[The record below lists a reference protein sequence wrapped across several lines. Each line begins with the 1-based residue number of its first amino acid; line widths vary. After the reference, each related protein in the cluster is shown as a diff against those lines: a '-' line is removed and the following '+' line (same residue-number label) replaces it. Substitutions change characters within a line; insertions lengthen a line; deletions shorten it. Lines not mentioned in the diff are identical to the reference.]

1 MMLYAREMRSTNS
14 PVVSPHQTSV
24 GSDGGASLLSQ
35 VLSQEKPPSPRLPS
49 LYASTPNAVRWSLSL
64 GRLIAPSRLLPSTGS
79 PFLKSMIVGK
89 P

>member
-14 PVVSPHQTSV
+14 PVVSPYQTSV
-24 GSDGGASLLSQ
+24 GSDGGASL
-35 VLSQEKPPSPRLPS
+35 LSQEKPPSPRLPS